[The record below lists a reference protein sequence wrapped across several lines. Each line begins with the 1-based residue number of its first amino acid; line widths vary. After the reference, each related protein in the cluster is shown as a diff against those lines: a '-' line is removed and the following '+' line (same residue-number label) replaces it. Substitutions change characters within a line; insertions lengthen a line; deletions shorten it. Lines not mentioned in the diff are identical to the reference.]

1 MKRFTLL
8 PIILV
13 LLIVPA
19 CSRNPITVDGQ
30 SVSRETFDAVLKQR
44 MQQHKTMDAK
54 VDEAA
59 IKKSVADELVA
70 EILIAKAAAEKN
82 ITVTDADVQKAVQE
96 MRGKKSEQ
104 EFKDEVQKAG
114 MPYNIFLQRVK
125 SQMIVSKFLAEMV
138 KEDAVTDEDIKE
150 FYSKNRDALFSPK
163 KVFVKILQLKDEAEA
178 KNIEEKLKKGE
189 NFDSLADSLA
199 KSGKAQTT
207 DYGWLEPG
215 FLSKEIADAMATAA
229 LNTAQGPYKGK
240 DGTYYFFKLKERSRE
255 ALSLN
260 DAKPQVK
267 NMILAK
273 KRQELATH
281 LVEVQKKKAKIEVN
295 L

>member
-1 MKRFTLL
+1 
-8 PIILV
+8 
-13 LLIVPA
+13 
-19 CSRNPITVDGQ
+19 
-30 SVSRETFDAVLKQR
+30 

-54 VDEAA
+54 VDEAV

-82 ITVTDADVQKAVQE
+82 IAVTDADVQKTVQE

>member
-1 MKRFTLL
+1 MKRLSFLSIAL
-8 PIILV
+8 A
-13 LLIVPA
+13 LLIVAA

-30 SVSRETFDAVLKQR
+30 SISRETFDAVLKQR

-82 ITVTDADVQKAVQE
+82 ITVTDADVQKAVEQ

-104 EFKDEVQKAG
+104 EFKEEVQKAG
-114 MPYNIFLQRVK
+114 MPYNIFLQRLK
-125 SQMIVSKFLAEMV
+125 SQMIVSKFLADLV
-138 KEDAVTDEDIKE
+138 KEDSVTEEDMKE
-150 FYSKNRDALFSPK
+150 FYSKNRDALFSPQ
-163 KVFVKILQLKDEAEA
+163 KVFVKILHLKDEAEA
-178 KNIEEKLKKGE
+178 KKIDQRLEKGE
-189 NFDSLADSLA
+189 NFETLADSLA
-199 KSGKAQTT
+199 KDGKAQTT

-215 FLSKEIADAMATAA
+215 FLSKEIAEAMATAP
-229 LNTAQGPYKGK
+229 LNTVQGPYKGK
-240 DGTYYFFKLKERSRE
+240 DGTFYFFKLKERSRQ
-255 ALSLN
+255 ALSFN
-260 DAKPQVK
+260 DAKAQIK

-281 LVEVQKKKAKIEVN
+281 LVETQKKKAKIELN
-295 L
+295 I